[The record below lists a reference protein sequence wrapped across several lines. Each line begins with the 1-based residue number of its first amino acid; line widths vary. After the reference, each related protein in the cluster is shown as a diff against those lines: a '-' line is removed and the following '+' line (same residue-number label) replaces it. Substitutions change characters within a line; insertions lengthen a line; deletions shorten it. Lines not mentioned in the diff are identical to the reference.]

1 MGRDTSEN
9 SKVTAETVLAQLP
22 HLERRAL
29 SLTRARA
36 DAEDLLQDTL
46 ERALRALPRL
56 RPGSSVVSWLN
67 TLMNN
72 RFIDGWRSRRHNR
85 SLDAAVHVAAP
96 VPELPPAWLDIS
108 EREIRDGIE
117 KLSACSATILR
128 LRYFHRL
135 PYAEI
140 SRRLGVSLDTV
151 GTRLFRARR
160 RLKVILNARCPS
172 SRSEVISLEE
182 VLSNRLREAAG
193 PPRAASRPRR
203 PERKIA

>member
-1 MGRDTSEN
+1 MGRETSET
-9 SKVTAETVLAQLP
+9 SKVTAETVLAHLP
-22 HLERRAL
+22 HLERRAY
-29 SLTRARA
+29 SLTRTRA
-36 DAEDLLQDTL
+36 DAEDLIQDTL

-56 RPGSSVVSWLN
+56 RPGSAMVSWLN

-85 SLDAAVHVAAP
+85 SLEAAVHVAAP
-96 VPELPPAWLDIS
+96 VWEPPPAWLDIT

-117 KLSACSATILR
+117 QLSACSATILR

-160 RLKVILNARCPS
+160 RLKMILSARCPWS
-172 SRSEVISLEE
+172 HSEVISLEE
-182 VLSNRLREAAG
+182 VLSNRLRGAAG
-193 PPRAASRPRR
+193 PSKATSRSRR
-203 PERKIA
+203 SERKIA